1 MDARASSFRCR
12 RVDVDAVEQRL
23 ERALVDHHAA
33 GAWVRRRGQPEGPCV
48 QSLVENAHSRAIEEQ
63 NLQRRSVLPEEDE
76 ERSRARLTPDAL
88 LDDAAQPIEA
98 PPQID
103 RLQRHEHLDAAGDH
117 RVPPCDASTSSTAT
131 NVARSN
137 PGRTTTRTGPTSMRN
152 DGSACVGALDAA
164 IDAGVGA
171 VAASGGAAAN
181 GVARAGVGILAG
193 IAVDVAASAGT
204 SATGPASAVARTTR
218 TIRTSGTSTV
228 GRRRSVFPSLYA
240 QCRSPFALKPRP
252 SLYCSDVNPLSRQ
265 LSTRSAHFCSVAV
278 MPPGMHQPVAP
289 RKRRVRAARTSTCAP
304 AHPATTAR
312 RRGSVSHPPPT
323 PRVTRWD
330 RPILIVKKMLS
341 VNTLSTSR

>member
-33 GAWVRRRGQPEGPCV
+33 GAWVRRRGQPVGPCV

-137 PGRTTTRTGPTSMRN
+137 PGRTTTRTGPTSMPN

-171 VAASGGAAAN
+171 VA
-181 GVARAGVGILAG
+181 
-193 IAVDVAASAGT
+193 
-204 SATGPASAVARTTR
+204 VARTMR

-289 RKRRVRAARTSTCAP
+289 RKRGVRAARTNV
-304 AHPATTAR
+304 
-312 RRGSVSHPPPT
+312 GG
-323 PRVTRWD
+323 
-330 RPILIVKKMLS
+330 
-341 VNTLSTSR
+341 